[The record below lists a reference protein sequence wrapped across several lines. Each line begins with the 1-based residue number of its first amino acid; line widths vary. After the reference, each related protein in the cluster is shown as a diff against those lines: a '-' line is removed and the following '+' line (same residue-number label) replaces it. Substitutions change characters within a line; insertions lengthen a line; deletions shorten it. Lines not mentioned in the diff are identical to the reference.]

1 MSRQLALA
9 SMFAI
14 AASAACALM
23 APGMASA
30 NAHQQLRAMAQ
41 FAPEI
46 LR

>member
-23 APGMASA
+23 APGIAG
-30 NAHQQLRAMAQ
+30 AMAQ
-41 FAPEI
+41 WAPI
-46 LR
+46 LLH